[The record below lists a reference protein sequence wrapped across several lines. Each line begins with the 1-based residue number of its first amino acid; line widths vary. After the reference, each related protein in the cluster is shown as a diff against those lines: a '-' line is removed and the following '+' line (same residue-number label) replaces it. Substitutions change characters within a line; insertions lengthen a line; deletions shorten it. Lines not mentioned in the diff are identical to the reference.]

1 MLRLDTGG
9 IGHVLLGMQKYTSF
23 LMLVSKSKQDV
34 SYELVEESGPDTYLG
49 KISESANLRER
60 VQNDSDFNS
69 LLYNL
74 LPKSDPDAKYF
85 NINPWSSSLFTS
97 QSLDRDIIC
106 PYKVSC
112 ILEFHV
118 VAQYNSIFIKLKVSV
133 NLLDINDNAP
143 RFPNQTVNLEISE
156 ESIIG
161 SSITLQGAQDADSGN
176 NSKIRYRLLETNT
189 PFSVESGSYQDGR
202 SLLRIIVKEKI
213 DREIRGAY
221 TLTVIAEDS
230 ANEPKN
236 GTLIVNLKIKDIN
249 DNRPKFEKS
258 VYRININESAE
269 IGYVVMKLS
278 AYDPDEG
285 ENGRIIY
292 SLSSRQ
298 STEIKTLFHIDATT
312 GELSLIKSLI
322 DEHNK
327 EYHVIVEASDNAK
340 TRLISQTEVFINVLD
355 THNKA
360 PEITVQLLS
369 TKDYIEKSENTAVG
383 TVLGLMFVRDP
394 DSGNNGRITCYISGD
409 QFGLTSDK
417 SNTEGIL
424 EFNIVLKQKL
434 DRELK
439 EWHTIS
445 ITCKDSGSPSLN
457 TTRNILLHVLDTNDN
472 PPRFQQQV
480 YKVNIPEN
488 GETDLVQLTPD
499 TVDTGNIVY
508 SILVDLEY
516 KNYFTI
522 DRASGMLT
530 VQHQFDRETTPQINI
545 QVFAEDNGSPSLTG
559 TAIIETKTITAPVFS
574 PDEFKFAVAENQP
587 PNVSVGRVIAHDI
600 DADDNGVISFSM
612 APDDRIRQIPF
623 IVMQNG
629 TILAEK
635 SLDRETINSYEFI
648 IRAIDGGVPPQTS
661 TASVKIN
668 IQDVND
674 ETPKITFPS
683 TDNDAISISYE
694 TLPNVV
700 IATISAEDADEGMNG
715 DLFYSFEGTNSTN
728 LFQLNRYNG
737 QITLRKS
744 LDLTNLGTYI
754 LQIRVEDGG
763 QVPNYDTKALS
774 ISVTDTPQAQP
785 QGDGDGGIKY
795 FAIAIAISCV
805 TVVLSILIILAICL
819 IRRRDH
825 KHDKFIESVTTSSET
840 EHANM
845 DMKINGVYSR
855 ETIQKS
861 LVKSNGSDVKSK
873 NSPFNN
879 SLVPKNG
886 KHKKPEILTDAI
898 AIWDWG
904 DHDTTCSSETQRT
917 QSTILPV
924 HHSLQDLYNT
934 DFIEVVIIW
943 LLVYDTLHDTN
954 KRRICID
961 HVTDEKN
968 DTCGRTSEI
977 HNRTQMD

>member
-1 MLRLDTGG
+1 MEL
-9 IGHVLLGMQKYTSF
+9 KYTFIFVIQF
-23 LMLVSKSKQDV
+23 LMLISYSKQDV
-34 SYELVEESGPDTYLG
+34 SYELKEESGPDAYLG
-49 KISESANLRER
+49 KISESANLRSR
-60 VQNDSDFNS
+60 VQNETDFNS

-97 QSLDRDIIC
+97 QSLDRDQIC

-156 ESIIG
+156 ESLIG

-176 NSKIRYRLLETNT
+176 NSKISYRLLETDT
-189 PFSVESGSYQDGR
+189 PFSVEGGSYPDGR

-230 ANEPKN
+230 APEPRN
-236 GTLIVNLKIKDIN
+236 GTLFVNLKIRDVN
-249 DNRPKFEKS
+249 DNRPRFEKS
-258 VYRININESAE
+258 AYRVNINESAE
-269 IGYVVMKLS
+269 IGSVIMTLS

-285 ENGRIIY
+285 ENGRITY
-292 SLSSRQ
+292 SLSSSQ

-312 GELSLIKSLI
+312 GGLSLIKSLI
-322 DEHNK
+322 DEHK
-327 EYHVIVEASDNAK
+327 REYHVIVEASDNAK
-340 TRLISQTEVFINVLD
+340 TRLISKTEVFINVLD

-369 TKDYIEKSENTAVG
+369 TKDYIEKYENTAVG

-394 DSGNNGRITCYISGD
+394 DSGNNGRITCSINGD

-417 SNTEGIL
+417 SNTKGIL
-424 EFNIVLKQKL
+424 EFNIVLQRKL

-445 ITCKDSGSPSLN
+445 ITCKDSGSPPLN
-457 TTRNILLHVLDTNDN
+457 TTKNILLHVLDMNDN

-480 YKVNIPEN
+480 YRVDIPEN
-488 GETDLVQLTPD
+488 GQTGVAFLQVSATDTD
-499 TVDTGNIVY
+499 TVDTGNTVY

-516 KNYFTI
+516 KDYFTI

-530 VQHQFDRETTPQINI
+530 VQHQLDREISLQINI

-559 TAIIETKTITAPVFS
+559 TALVEVHVGDKNDNAPVFT

-612 APDDRIRQIPF
+612 APNDRIRQIPF

-629 TILAEK
+629 TILTEK
-635 SLDRETINSYEFI
+635 SLDRETIKSYEFI
-648 IRAIDGGVPPQTS
+648 IRAIDGGVPSQTS
-661 TASVKIN
+661 TANVKIN

-700 IATISAEDADEGMNG
+700 IATVSAEDADEGVNG
-715 DLFYSFEGTNSTN
+715 ELFYSFEGSNSTN

-737 QITLRKS
+737 QITLRKA
-744 LDLTNLGTYI
+744 LDLTYLGTYI

-763 QVPNYDTKALS
+763 QVPNFDTKTLS
-774 ISVTDTPQAQP
+774 ISVTNTPQAQP

-819 IRRRDH
+819 IRRRDY

-845 DMKINGVYSR
+845 DMKINGVYTR

-879 SLVPKNG
+879 SLVPKVRLS
-886 KHKKPEILTDAI
+886 HYVR
-898 AIWDWG
+898 
-904 DHDTTCSSETQRT
+904 C
-917 QSTILPV
+917 
-924 HHSLQDLYNT
+924 
-934 DFIEVVIIW
+934 
-943 LLVYDTLHDTN
+943 
-954 KRRICID
+954 
-961 HVTDEKN
+961 
-968 DTCGRTSEI
+968 
-977 HNRTQMD
+977 